1 MSEPKIL
8 FQNEYIEVT
17 QNNDRVG
24 IKQKDP
30 SVIILPY
37 TTDEKGNPQ
46 KLGLIAE
53 PSPIRETKISYTVI
67 TGSPDAKDLDIL
79 ATAKRELKE
88 EGGYEVN
95 ETDKWEYL
103 GNIYTSKMV
112 INGNP
117 AFGVDITGLDGTKPE
132 GDGTGLEENSKFKL
146 VPFDEAIGYD
156 DALISCLFIKI
167 FQNKLL

>member
-8 FQNEYIEVT
+8 FQNDVIEVI
-17 QNNDRVG
+17 QNDNRLG

-30 SVIILPY
+30 SVIVLPY
-37 TTDEKGNPQ
+37 ITDDNGNPK
-46 KLGLIAE
+46 KLGLITE
-53 PSPIRETKISYTVI
+53 PSPIRDTKISYTVI
-67 TGSPDAKDLDIL
+67 TGSPDPSDLDIL

-88 EGGYEVN
+88 EGGYEVEN
-95 ETDKWEYL
+95 TDKWEYL

-112 INGNP
+112 VNGNP
-117 AFGVDITGLDGTKPE
+117 AFGVDITGLEGNVPE
-132 GDGTGLEENSKFKL
+132 GDGSENEENARFKL
-146 VPFDEAIGYD
+146 VPVSEAIGYD